1 MVRRLIG
8 YLYDILIEELL
19 TNMYF
24 FFKMKVVT
32 VLQTTLLRKV
42 DLKKQERRVIK
53 NIERR
58 FAIHSQINKSKL
70 ITVSLNKK

>member
-1 MVRRLIG
+1 
-8 YLYDILIEELL
+8 
-19 TNMYF
+19 
-24 FFKMKVVT
+24 MKVVT